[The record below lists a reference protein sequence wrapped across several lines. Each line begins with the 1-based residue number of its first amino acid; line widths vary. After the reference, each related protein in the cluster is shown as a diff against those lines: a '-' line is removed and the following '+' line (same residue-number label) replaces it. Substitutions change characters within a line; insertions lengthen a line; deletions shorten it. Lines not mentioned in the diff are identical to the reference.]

1 MDGYVVADVYS
12 EHAESYTSKFFQSW
26 RENSE
31 VYTMLKTYLGHDNFN
46 STCLAGK
53 RILDLA
59 CGGGNLVRIL
69 LQLGAERAVG
79 VDISSGIIETATN
92 LTKDAGFSSDRFAF
106 YVADC
111 SKVDE
116 VLDSIK
122 DETVKEFDIVTGCWL
137 LCNAPTLADL
147 GSMAE
152 VGNRLLKPVGI
163 FMNILVNP
171 ESYFND
177 PELFNPARSYGLLF
191 ERCGEKD
198 SIPFRKVTFFDT
210 KGEKMFDVYNYCYS
224 YEQLRCTL
232 SEHGFVSTEVVSL
245 KLAPYC
251 AEQADDEFKEYI
263 QNDKKCHMTCLVS
276 RKIDILK

>member
-1 MDGYVVADVYS
+1 MQGYVVADVYS
-12 EHAESYTSKFFQSW
+12 ENAESYTSEFFQSW

-31 VYTMLKTYLGHDNFN
+31 VYTMLKTYLGHDSFN

-59 CGGGNLVRIL
+59 CGGGNLIRIL

-79 VDISSGIIETATN
+79 VDISSGIIDTASN
-92 LTKDAGFSSDRFAF
+92 VTKDAGFSTDRFAF

-122 DETVKEFDIVTGCWL
+122 EETVKDFDIVTGAWL

-152 VGNRLLKPVGI
+152 VGNRLLKPGGV

-177 PELFNPARSYGLLF
+177 PEVFEPVRRYGLVF
-191 ERCGEKD
+191 ERIGEKD
-198 SIPFRKVTFFDT
+198 SIPFRKVTFFDP
-210 KGEKMFDVYNYCYS
+210 KGEKMFDVYNYCYT

-232 SEHGFVSTEVVSL
+232 GEHGFVSTEVVPL
-245 KLAPYC
+245 QLAPNC
-251 AEQADDEFKEYI
+251 AEQGDGDFKAFIE
-263 QNDKKCHMTCLVS
+263 NDKKCYMACIVS
-276 RKIDILK
+276 RKIDS